1 MRTCPQA
8 FKIHGVSKQHLCDF
22 KKAYE
27 EHGIGR
33 LGEKSR
39 WGKPF
44 VKNRVALEVEEVAL
58 QMASEYPA
66 CGQARAS
73 NELRKK
79 GILVSGSGLR
89 SISFRDSL
97 ETVKKRLNALE

>member
-1 MRTCPQA
+1 M
-8 FKIHGVSKQHLCDF
+8 
-22 KKAYE
+22 
-27 EHGIGR
+27 
-33 LGEKSR
+33 
-39 WGKPF
+39 
-44 VKNRVALEVEEVAL
+44 KNRVALEVEEVAL